1 VDRKISICLALA
13 ALAIPCARA
22 QDRALTGLP
31 YTPSLEPAFIDKQVD
46 PCEDFFRYACG
57 NWIKTNPIPADQPR
71 WDVYGKLQNDNQ
83 RFLWGIL
90 EAAAASKQSA
100 ARTASEQKIGDFFGA
115 CMDEAAVEKAGAA
128 PLRKRLDEI
137 AALKSAADL
146 PALLGKLH
154 LQSADT
160 SPLFGFGSA
169 QDFADSSRVIA
180 FASSSGLGLPDRD
193 YYVKDDAKSKET
205 RARYLEHVARMFEL
219 LGDAAPTANAEAQ
232 TVMEI
237 ETALAKASLTRV
249 EKRDPYKLFHKMT
262 QAKLVEMTPSFGWSA
277 YWKAI
282 GLAPPGEV
290 NVTEPAFFQEVEK
303 LLKGRGTADWRVYL
317 RWHLAH
323 QEAAYLSAAF
333 VKANFDL
340 QQVSARRGRDA
351 AAVEALREIGGSRF
365 GRSAGAGL
373 RRQNVSG
380 RH

>member
-1 VDRKISICLALA
+1 MLSDTAACDTLRFVERKISICLALA

-115 CMDEAAVEKAGAA
+115 CMDEAAVEKTGAA

-193 YYVKDDAKSKET
+193 YYVKDDAKSKAT
-205 RARYLEHVARMFEL
+205 RARYLAHVAKMFEL
-219 LGDAAPTANAEAQ
+219 LGASAAAAQDDAAI
-232 TVMEI
+232 VVRI

-249 EKRDPYKLFHKMT
+249 EQRDPYKIFHRQT
-262 QAKLVEMTPSFGWSA
+262 LAALQKLAPSFDWPAYFSA
-277 YWKAI
+277 V
-282 GLAPPGEV
+282 GLNPQPWL
-290 NVTEPAFFQEVEK
+290 NVAQPAFIKELNARLEGEN
-303 LLKGRGTADWRVYL
+303 LSDLKTYL
-317 RWHLAH
+317 RWALIDASASYLSKSFVD
-323 QEAAYLSAAF
+323 EDFAFYSAYL
-333 VKANFDL
+333 
-340 QQVSARRGRDA
+340 RGVQADQPR
-351 AAVEALREIGGSRF
+351 
-365 GRSAGAGL
+365 
-373 RRQNVSG
+373 
-380 RH
+380 